1 MGPNANQNDDDRTID
16 VENSSSI
23 NDMTTA
29 SQKMSLLFTKI
40 QADYAKKLNV
50 TIGGEFR
57 SAFQSAV
64 TQQKQFWRQEHFT
77 RAHEGRITHQQNHPC
92 AIILGDRPVRIT
104 LSRAWESLRFFGKCK
119 LVLCLLWSS
128 VRQPSEKELK
138 EWMESILN
146 DRTGKNDLMSK
157 AMEDMGKSFP
167 SIKKVIIE
175 ERDNFMT
182 AKLKQCADMLMQ
194 MQDET
199 RMNRII
205 VAVVGAGHCS
215 GMLNKLLESKT
226 NRPEEVLQTLVET
239 KRRNLD
245 NDEEVLSLVT
255 DVVQL
260 DYEYALQNEALF
272 NSS

>member
-23 NDMTTA
+23 NYMTTA

>member
-1 MGPNANQNDDDRTID
+1 MGPNVDQNEEERTID
-16 VENSSSI
+16 TDNNSSAHG
-23 NDMTTA
+23 MTPT

-77 RAHEGRITHQQNHPC
+77 QSDEGTINHQQYHPC

-128 VRQPSEKELK
+128 IRQPSEKELK

-157 AMEDMGKSFP
+157 AIEDMGKSFP

-175 ERDNFMT
+175 ERDDFMT
-182 AKLKQCADMLMQ
+182 AKIKQCADMLMQ
-194 MQDET
+194 MQDE
-199 RMNRII
+199 NRKHRVI
-205 VAVVGAGHCS
+205 VAVVGAGHCN
-215 GMLNKLLESKT
+215 GMLDKLLDMKVK
-226 NRPEEVLQTLVET
+226 RPEEILQTLVET
-239 KRRNLD
+239 KNRNLD

-260 DYEYALQNEALF
+260 DYEYALQNEVIF
-272 NSS
+272 NNS